1 MALPTKDQISNA
13 LENGGNILDPELS
26 GYDTIDGVIGP
37 ECYSGGFCLVY
48 PVTNGTNKYAFRV
61 WHTEIDGIKE
71 RMKKISAYLASH
83 PLPYFV
89 EFDYVD
95 NALRVIDEDGNEQ
108 RIDAVRMEWVNGK
121 NLVSY
126 IDSVV
131 LGLGKTDSEK
141 KQCLLHLASQFK
153 EMVSHLHS
161 VNIAHG
167 DLQHGNIIITPENE
181 IRLVD
186 YDSLYVPT
194 FTDEEQVTYGM
205 AAYQH
210 PSRKNNT
217 FKASHSDDYFS
228 EQIIY
233 LSLLCF
239 AEDLSLWEPLEERDE
254 YSLLFT
260 EADLNSI
267 TSSQLYKRVSQFKN
281 SEIRQLLTEL
291 KQNLSYSDT
300 SNIKPLENALRNN
313 YEEAPLGMQMDSDL
327 ITDLIGPQKPKA
339 TYKKQVIDIPDFD
352 EAAAQAR
359 YSQN

>member
-26 GYDTIDGVIGP
+26 GYDTVEGVIGP

-48 PVTNGTNKYAFRV
+48 PVTNGINKYAFRV
-61 WHTEIDGIKE
+61 WHTEIEGIKE

-95 NALRVIDEDGNEQ
+95 KALRVIDEDGNMQ
-108 RIDAVRMEWVNGK
+108 DIDAVRMEWIDGK

-126 IDSVV
+126 IDSIVSDS
-131 LGLGKTDSEK
+131 GKDDSEK
-141 KQCLLHLASQFK
+141 KQSLLHLASQFK
-153 EMVSHLHS
+153 DMVSCLHQ
-161 VNIAHG
+161 VDIAHG
-167 DLQHGNIIITPENE
+167 DLQHGNIIITAKDD
-181 IRLVD
+181 IKLVD

-194 FTDEEQVTYGM
+194 FTDEEQVTSGM

-210 PSRKNNT
+210 PSRRNQT
-217 FKASHSDDYFS
+217 FISSKTDYYFS

-239 AEDLSLWEPLEERDE
+239 AEDLSLWEPIEERDE

-260 EADLNSI
+260 ESDLDSI
-267 TSSQLYKRVSQFKN
+267 SSSQLYKRVSQFN
-281 SEIRQLLTEL
+281 NTEIRQLLNEL
-291 KQNLSYSDT
+291 KQNLSYPDT
-300 SNIKPLENALRNN
+300 NKIKPLEKVLINN
-313 YEEAPLGMQMDSDL
+313 YESAPSGMQIDSDL
-327 ITDLIGPQKPKA
+327 IADLIGQQKPKA
-339 TYKKQVIDIPDFD
+339 TYKKQVIETPDFD